1 MCLVALALDQS
12 SRFPFVL
19 AANRDE
25 FMARPSARLGWW
37 EPEGGGPPFWEAAI
51 WKQAEPG
58 SA

>member
-25 FMARPSARLGWW
+25 FITDCP
-37 EPEGGGPPFWEAAI
+37 
-51 WKQAEPG
+51 
-58 SA
+58 

>member
-37 EPEGGGPPFWEAAI
+37 EPEGGGPAILGGRDLEA
-51 WKQAEPG
+51 G
-58 SA
+58 